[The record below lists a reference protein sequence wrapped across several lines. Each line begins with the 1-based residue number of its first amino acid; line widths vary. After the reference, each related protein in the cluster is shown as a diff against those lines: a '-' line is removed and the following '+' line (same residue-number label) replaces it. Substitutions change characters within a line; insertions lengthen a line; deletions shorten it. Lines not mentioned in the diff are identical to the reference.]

1 MSAAHEKTED
11 IFGEATVGERLA
23 TFLTA
28 QNGSPTRVEAV
39 RRFTAGFSWM
49 TYGFV
54 AEWTGKAGLE
64 RQRMVLRIG
73 PPTGLFAPYRASPEC
88 IVLRALRGHGVPVP
102 RIHFFSDAPEVF
114 GAPFFICEHVA
125 GTAPLPWVAPG
136 QAAFD
141 PILRARLAEQFVA
154 ALAALHRFNWR
165 DSPVAALAEEVS
177 PDNAAARQVA
187 LWEQA
192 LRRWQLREYP
202 VVEQAL
208 SWLLTHCPLAPH
220 VAIIH
225 GDYRIGN
232 FLVDKKEISAVLD
245 WELVHMGDPHED
257 LGFMCLRAF
266 GGKASDGSF
275 LACHLLTRETLYE
288 RYTALSGM
296 PVRSASVG
304 FYELFNVF
312 KLLVI
317 HVGASRCFEDSGFSD
332 LRMPAMGAQI
342 PRVLLQIEKALGAV
356 A

>member
-1 MSAAHEKTED
+1 MNAGREQTED
-11 IFGEATVGERLA
+11 IFGETMVGERLS

-28 QNGSPTRVEAV
+28 QNAASTRVDAV
-39 RRFTAGFSWM
+39 KRFTAGFSWM

-54 AEWTGKAGLE
+54 AEWSSKAGPQ
-64 RQRMVLRIG
+64 RQRLVLRIG
-73 PPTGLFAPYRASPEC
+73 PPTGLFAPYRAAPEFT
-88 IVLRALRGHGVPVP
+88 VLRALHGHGVPVP
-102 RIHFFSDAPEVF
+102 QVYFYSDEAKIF

-125 GTAPLPWVAPG
+125 GVAPLPWVAPG
-136 QAAFD
+136 QVAFE
-141 PILRARLAEQFVA
+141 PALRARLAEQFVA
-154 ALAALHRFNWR
+154 SLAALHRFDWR
-165 DSPVAALAEEVS
+165 NSPVAALAGAVT
-177 PDNAAARQVA
+177 PDNAAAEQVK

-208 SWLLTHCPLAPH
+208 AWLLTHCPPAPH

-232 FLVDKKEISAVLD
+232 FLVDKDDISAMLD

-266 GGKASDGSF
+266 GGKAPDGSY
-275 LACHLLTRETLYE
+275 LVCHLLTREALYE

-296 PVRSASVG
+296 EVRPASVG

-317 HVGASRCFEDSGFSD
+317 HVGASRCFEDGRFAD

-342 PRVLLQIEKALGAV
+342 PRVLLQIEKALEAV